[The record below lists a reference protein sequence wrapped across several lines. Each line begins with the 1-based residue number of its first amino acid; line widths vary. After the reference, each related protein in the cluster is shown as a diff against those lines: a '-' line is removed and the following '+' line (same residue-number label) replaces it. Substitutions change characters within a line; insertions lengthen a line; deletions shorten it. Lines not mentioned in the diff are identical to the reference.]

1 MNIELEH
8 PPTQSAAASKSRKQ
22 WHVTW
27 AIVRKDLLEL
37 RHNVQLLVI
46 LGVPFVVFFIY
57 RLLTIGVETET
68 KLGIAVLDQ
77 GQSQL
82 VTLLETLPELEVQ
95 RVTTIQ
101 NLTQLADDEAMQGI
115 VIPADFDERVV
126 QGEQPV
132 LTVYLNT
139 RTGSRTEVERF
150 RRLLQ
155 EQVLSL
161 AGKSLGAEIVW
172 DDAAA
177 ITHRAPFSEQ
187 VALNGYLF
195 TVVLTMALYM
205 AGTNLVAHF
214 IAEEKEKHTL
224 DNLLTSPAQI
234 STFVAA
240 KTIIGLLLAGL
251 IFALMT
257 LFNGGLTGNW
267 SIFVLFCVLASLA
280 YVALGI
286 LTGLWSENTKQCN
299 IWSSL
304 MMFVVLMPSWFGSFM
319 DVGEPWYTLFR
330 LIPTHYLVTALTD
343 SLEARVTWGD
353 VIPNLLICLGTALF
367 LWLAVG
373 WMVRTRPRHMAR

>member
-1 MNIELEH
+1 MSMELEH
-8 PPTQSAAASKSRKQ
+8 PPTRSAAAIKPRKQ

-46 LGVPFVVFFIY
+46 LSVPFVVFFIY
-57 RLLTIGVETET
+57 RLLTIGMETDT
-68 KLGIAVLDQ
+68 QLAVAVLDE

-82 VTLLETLPELEVQ
+82 VTLLETLPELEVH
-95 RVTTIQ
+95 RVATVQ
-101 NLTQLADDEAMQGI
+101 ALSQLADDEHMQGI
-115 VIPADFDERVV
+115 IIPTGFDDGVA

-132 LTVYLNT
+132 LTVYLNNQAS
-139 RTGSRTEVERF
+139 SRTEVERF

-155 EQVLSL
+155 EQILSL
-161 AGKSLGAEIVW
+161 SGQSLGAEVMW

-195 TVVLTMALYM
+195 TIVLTMALYM

-240 KTIIGLLLAGL
+240 KTIIGLLLAGS

-267 SIFVLFCVLASLA
+267 SIFVLFCGLASLA

-353 VIPNLLICLGTALF
+353 VIPNLLICLGTTLL

-373 WMVRTRPRHMAR
+373 WMVRTRPRHIAL